1 MHKPD
6 NTYEIQKREVEDSLE
21 KGVAVFCSMVLLGK
35 QINNLLQKS
44 LGLDRNNF
52 DLVILSFNRVHSS

>member
-6 NTYEIQKREVEDSLE
+6 NTCEIQKREVEDSLE
-21 KGVAVFCSMVLLGK
+21 KGVAVLCSKVLLGK
-35 QINNLLQKS
+35 LINNLLQKS